1 VKQAVLDAAHHP
13 VRTIAPNMGK
23 RSYTPEQRTQA
34 LELYRTDGPRAAAA
48 TTGIPLGTIT
58 SWAKNAGI
66 RTRAIENAAACVQAT
81 SLKWEERRIGLAHEM
96 GRVAELAISRAV
108 DELDHGKARDAQA
121 FATTAAIL
129 VDKAQLLTGAA
140 TSRHETVSNVDAE
153 IERLSAE
160 LDLTGAPDPVAA

>member
-108 DELDHGKARDAQA
+108 DELDHAQA